1 LLRAS
6 IGYRPGMKT
15 TDPAEQP
22 DETPAG
28 AAISDPEVVNDS
40 DSDGS
45 GDTDTDDDLD
55 APDPS

>member
-1 LLRAS
+1 
-6 IGYRPGMKT
+6 MKT